1 MRTTIILLLLLFIPL
16 PLHANELPPTI
27 LYFENEHA
35 EPLKYHFTVNDEL
48 YYETDDDGYYIFNN
62 TVNQI
67 EVDGQVIPIK
77 VGHKHIIHVEEP
89 LDDPLEEVPHPH
101 DETDQLSTTV
111 KVFTPAF
118 TPSEAVHVYL
128 NEGQTRI
135 ATSEAQD
142 GVVHFD
148 NLKRDTVYTATTDEA
163 LEPIRIKQGETRRIT
178 VNTDDP
184 APKVRAARVM
194 PQRAPE
200 KQKLNVKLNNESDEE
215 ESNKEESYKKESN
228 DEQLNEVEPSNK
240 EKEKQKKYTYTKRT
254 IPLQEGNDKA
264 QQEVM
269 PQIPVTPIEDNQ
281 KNSYNR
287 AEQYDTAP
295 QYESHIQKAQDKE
308 ETAAPETTY
317 TSPQDYAELE
327 YKEEQAVDKTLPD
340 TGDAYNNPLLLSIL
354 FTVYGGCILY
364 ISRLI

>member
-1 MRTTIILLLLLFIPL
+1 MRTTIILLLLLIIPL

-89 LDDPLEEVPHPH
+89 LDDALEEVPHPH

-142 GVVHFD
+142 GVAHFD

-163 LEPIRIKQGETRRIT
+163 VEPIHIKQGETRRIT

-184 APKVRAARVM
+184 APKVRAARIM

-200 KQKLNVKLNNESDEE
+200 KQKFNVKLNNESDEE
-215 ESNKEESYKKESN
+215 ESN
-228 DEQLNEVEPSNK
+228 DEPLNEVEPSNK

-264 QQEVM
+264 QQEVI

-287 AEQYDTAP
+287 TGQYDTAP

-308 ETAAPETTY
+308 ETASQETTY
-317 TSPQDYAELE
+317 TPSQDDAELE
-327 YKEEQAVDKTLPD
+327 YKEKQAVDKTLPD
-340 TGDAYNNPLLLSIL
+340 TGDASTNPLLLSVL

>member
-1 MRTTIILLLLLFIPL
+1 MRTTIILLLLLIIPL
-16 PLHANELPPTI
+16 PLHANEVPLTI

-89 LDDPLEEVPHPH
+89 VDDALEEVPHPH

-142 GVVHFD
+142 GVAHFD

-163 LEPIRIKQGETRRIT
+163 VEPIRIKQGETRRIT

-194 PQRAPE
+194 PQRVPE

-215 ESNKEESYKKESN
+215 ESNKEESYKEESN
-228 DEQLNEVEPSNK
+228 DEPLNEAEQSK
-240 EKEKQKKYTYTKRT
+240 KEKQKKYTYTKRT
-254 IPLQEGNDKA
+254 IPLQESNDKK

-281 KNSYNR
+281 KNSYNTT
-287 AEQYDTAP
+287 EQYDTAP

-317 TSPQDYAELE
+317 MLPQDDAELE

-340 TGDAYNNPLLLSIL
+340 TGDASTNPLLLSVL

>member
-1 MRTTIILLLLLFIPL
+1 MRTTIILLLLLIIPL

-89 LDDPLEEVPHPH
+89 VDDALEEVPHPH

-142 GVVHFD
+142 GVAHFD

-163 LEPIRIKQGETRRIT
+163 VEPIRIKQGETRRIT

-184 APKVRAARVM
+184 SPKVRAARVM

-215 ESNKEESYKKESN
+215 ESN
-228 DEQLNEVEPSNK
+228 DEPLNEAEPSNK

-264 QQEVM
+264 QQEVIS
-269 PQIPVTPIEDNQ
+269 QIPVTPIEDNQ
-281 KNSYNR
+281 KNSYNTT
-287 AEQYDTAP
+287 E

-317 TSPQDYAELE
+317 MPPQDDAELE

-340 TGDAYNNPLLLSIL
+340 TGDAYTNPLLLSVL